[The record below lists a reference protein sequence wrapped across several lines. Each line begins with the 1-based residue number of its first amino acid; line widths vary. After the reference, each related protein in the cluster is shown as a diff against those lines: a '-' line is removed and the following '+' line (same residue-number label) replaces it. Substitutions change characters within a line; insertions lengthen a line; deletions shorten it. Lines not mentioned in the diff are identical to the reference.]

1 MCMHASQYALYQ
13 HFLHT
18 PDQQVEALL
27 RLFTTVPCSD
37 IDEAIAAHE
46 AQPDRRTAQRL
57 LARQVTTDV
66 RGESSCRSAEQVRLA
81 RLGVAAAVHALTPRV
96 TRRLARCCLVAP
108 PPICGRV
115 TCWKWL
121 KRYGPT
127 RHPLCCASLPLF
139 TQVCAGTRHSDDS
152 GRLRRRQRRGHCP
165 WRWPSCFQRCVL
177 ARATCSRWFAC
188 VELST
193 HATPCLRVPAEA
205 KRLTKAGGLYLNNER
220 VGNAAKPP
228 SLDDLIDGTVC
239 LLRSGKRKNVLVR
252 VEA

>member
-37 IDEAIAAHE
+37 IDGAIAAHE
-46 AQPDRRTAQRL
+46 TQPDRRAAQRL

-96 TRRLARCCLVAP
+96 TRRLARCCLVAL

-127 RHPLCCASLPLF
+127 RLPRCRASLPSL

-165 WRWPSCFQRCVL
+165 WRWPGCFQRCVHAACHIL
-177 ARATCSRWFAC
+177 ALVCVRRAQYSRHAVFAC
-188 VELST
+188 SSGGKTADQGGWPVLEQRTSGERGQ
-193 HATPCLRVPAEA
+193 ATVAGRPHRWH
-205 KRLTKAGGLYLNNER
+205 RLPVAQR
-220 VGNAAKPP
+220 QA
-228 SLDDLIDGTVC
+228 
-239 LLRSGKRKNVLVR
+239 
-252 VEA
+252 